1 MVRVVEEKIVVE
13 SSTTQNCQR
22 LIKGYNVKFKSL
34 NIYSIDQ
41 VLSSIY
47 AMRNLINKKY
57 VLFEINNL

>member
-34 NIYSIDQ
+34 NIYSID
-41 VLSSIY
+41 
-47 AMRNLINKKY
+47 
-57 VLFEINNL
+57 